1 MQFAGCNIRRR
12 ADPKRALEIFVR
24 QGREMDGRGTKGYQF
39 DSNRQ
44 VASIHLQMGDVAQ
57 AEAYLRKNVALIVEA
72 RTSGL
77 PGWRASYPGMGQS
90 WSYRRIPSGYDLRG
104 ARTVSRRGSILS
116 ACRTTFARRHQITD
130 GEYEE
135 SSARRSDFCGRRTSG
150 YGARSHEGATG
161 PVSGSRGRR
170 PQGIAVAA
178 QGPRQV

>member
-39 DSNRQ
+39 DSNRRLRR
-44 VASIHLQMGDVAQ
+44 SICRWAT
-57 AEAYLRKNVALIVEA
+57 LRRLKPICAKNVALIVEA

-90 WSYRRIPSGYDLRG
+90 WEAIVESHRATIFEARG
-104 ARTVSRRGSILS
+104 TVSRRGSILS

-130 GEYEE
+130 GDV
-135 SSARRSDFCGRRTSG
+135 RRILRPKIRFCGSADLWLWG
-150 YGARSHEGATG
+150 K
-161 PVSGSRGRR
+161 
-170 PQGIAVAA
+170 VA
-178 QGPRQV
+178 